1 MTDSDFNQPNSEHS
15 GSGDNYRTL
24 LNESARLLRAN
35 RPGEAIAVLES
46 LRADL
51 PNDPDIAINLGG
63 ALILQRKWQK
73 AVRILRKAVDVSPGN
88 VLLWTNL
95 AAAYLGRL
103 ETSGPKQQARAIA
116 AYETALWL
124 DPSAANVHY
133 HLGLIYK
140 QQGNL
145 SRASA
150 LFQRALEINPNDRDA
165 RYWMDKLSAM
175 LVEIERAKND
185 GRAGQQRGHGTRQ
198 PNGRP
203 SANSGEESSL

>member
-1 MTDSDFNQPNSEHS
+1 MTDNDS
-15 GSGDNYRTL
+15 GQRNPGKSSSSANYRTT

-35 RPGEAIAVLES
+35 RPGEAIAVLEP
-46 LRADL
+46 LHEDL

-63 ALILQRKWQK
+63 ALILQRKWSK
-73 AVRILRKAVDVSPGN
+73 AVRILKRAVDASPDN

-103 ETSGPKQQARAIA
+103 ETSGPKHQANAVR
-116 AYETALWL
+116 AYEKALWL

-165 RYWMDKLSAM
+165 QFWMDKLSAQ
-175 LVEIERAKND
+175 LVERSRDRKSDES
-185 GRAGQQRGHGTRQ
+185 RGA
-198 PNGRP
+198 RP
-203 SANSGEESSL
+203 STDSRDESSK

>member
-1 MTDSDFNQPNSEHS
+1 MTDSDFNQPNSERS

-103 ETSGPKQQARAIA
+103 ETSGPKHQTRAIA

-185 GRAGQQRGHGTRQ
+185 GRAGQQRGHRTRQ
-198 PNGRP
+198 PNGRS
-203 SANSGEESSL
+203 SANSGEESS

>member
-1 MTDSDFNQPNSEHS
+1 MTDNESGRRNSRKNS
-15 GSGDNYRTL
+15 SSANYRTT

-35 RPGEAIAVLES
+35 RPGEAIAVLEP
-46 LRADL
+46 LHEDM

-63 ALILQRKWQK
+63 ALILQRKWSQ
-73 AVRILRKAVDVSPGN
+73 AVKILLNAVVATPDN

-103 ETSGPKQQARAIA
+103 ETSGPKHQANAIR
-116 AYETALWL
+116 AYEKALWL

-140 QQGNL
+140 HQGNL

-150 LFQRALEINPNDRDA
+150 LFQRALEIDPNDRDA
-165 RYWMDKLSAM
+165 KFWMDKLSAQ
-175 LVEIERAKND
+175 LVERARDRKSD
-185 GRAGQQRGHGTRQ
+185 ESRGA
-198 PNGRP
+198 RP
-203 SANSGEESSL
+203 SADSRDETSK

>member
-1 MTDSDFNQPNSEHS
+1 MSKNDQNRSLSDSRDTSA
-15 GSGDNYRTL
+15 DYRTI

-35 RPGEAIAVLES
+35 RPGEAIAVLEP

-63 ALILQRKWQK
+63 ALILQRKWSK
-73 AVRILRKAVDVSPGN
+73 AVKILKKAVSVSPEN

-103 ETSGPKQQARAIA
+103 ETSGPKHQASAIA
-116 AYETALWL
+116 AYEKALWI
-124 DPSAANVHY
+124 DPSTPNVHY

-145 SRASA
+145 SRSSA
-150 LFQRALEINPNDRDA
+150 MFQRALEINPNDRDA
-165 RYWMDKLSAM
+165 RYWMEKLSD
-175 LVEIERAKND
+175 LIVEREREKRR
-185 GRAGQQRGHGTRQ
+185 GRAEHGRVNATRCL
-198 PNGRP
+198 NGR
-203 SANSGEESSL
+203 STDQNGEEEQ

>member
-1 MTDSDFNQPNSEHS
+1 MTDNESGRRNSRKNS
-15 GSGDNYRTL
+15 SSANYRTT

-35 RPGEAIAVLES
+35 RPGEAIAVLEP
-46 LRADL
+46 LHEDL

-63 ALILQRKWQK
+63 ALILQRKWSK
-73 AVRILRKAVDVSPGN
+73 AVKVLRNAVVATPDN

-103 ETSGPKQQARAIA
+103 ETSGPKHQANAIR
-116 AYETALWL
+116 AYEKALWL

-150 LFQRALEINPNDRDA
+150 LFQRALEIDPNDRDA
-165 RYWMDKLSAM
+165 QFWMDRLSAQ
-175 LVEIERAKND
+175 LVERARDRKSD
-185 GRAGQQRGHGTRQ
+185 ESRGA
-198 PNGRP
+198 RP
-203 SANSGEESSL
+203 SADSRDESSK